1 MFTPPSLVVATQD
14 LNQVAD
20 QIARALGPE
29 GDKLYFAGVGLLEQA
44 IDLLPWN
51 ELSAH
56 SFVMACQI
64 LLTRFHAHL
73 LSGNLLVRAGFVVDA
88 TLSARAAVETL
99 WLLDYLHR
107 DPRELRRWLG
117 GDYISAAR
125 VRRALSD
132 TALRHRIY
140 DELCAQSHP
149 NQIGL
154 AIYTVRPGQA
164 RTLAGATGSL
174 VPYAAM
180 RFYTLLLLLS
190 QGLLQCQDWLATA
203 IQSSPAWERQMLA
216 LDRQIISYQDPLYL
230 RAGVPAG
237 VGQISEQAETTSS

>member
-1 MFTPPSLVVATQD
+1 MFTPSSLVIATQD
-14 LNQVAD
+14 LNRVTG
-20 QIARALGPE
+20 QIATAIGPD
-29 GDKLYFAGVGLLEQA
+29 GDRLYRTGIGLLEQA
-44 IDLLPWN
+44 IDLLPWD
-51 ELSAH
+51 ESSGD
-56 SFVMACQI
+56 SFLIACQI

-73 LSGNLLVRAGFVVDA
+73 LSGNLLVRTGFVVDA

-107 DPRELRRWLG
+107 DSRELRRWLA

-154 AIYTVRPGQA
+154 VIYTTRPGQA
-164 RTLAGATGSL
+164 RTLPSATGSL

-180 RFYTLLLLLS
+180 RFYTLLLLLN
-190 QGLLQCQDWLATA
+190 QGLLQCQDWLATE
-203 IQSSPAWERQMLA
+203 IQFSPAWERQMLA